1 MSVASSRLSRPAIE
15 PAACADEPLR
25 AAIERLPHDA
35 RPLVLAV
42 SGGGDSM
49 ALLHAMARWGRD
61 RVATVATF
69 DHGTG
74 AHARD
79 ATDLVAAESRRLGL
93 PVVRQRAIRPGRN
106 EAEWR
111 DARWAFLHR
120 VATAHRAR
128 VATAH
133 TQDDQLET
141 IVQRWLRGAGARG
154 LAALAARSPVVRP
167 WLPLRRAQLDAFRE
181 ARGIAS
187 VLDPANLDRRHQR
200 VRVRH
205 DLLPLY
211 EKVDPGFRA
220 AMLAL
225 GERAAEWRDDV
236 DQLVARVPWSELADG
251 VWQLERRSVADW
263 SETQLAVV
271 WPALLAG
278 LGVTL
283 SGEGTRR
290 LIRFTIGGSRAGEL
304 RLPNGVMVIRC
315 GDFLEV
321 RVGEA
326 MLTSDAA
333 RASLARTVV
342 VGTHIRWPGWRI
354 APLSSPSAPSAQP
367 GHDAPPDWAAFPAG
381 GVLEVRRWQA
391 GDRICTPAAPAGRRI
406 SRYLAEC
413 GVPRLD
419 RRGWPVVLLDGAVVW
434 VPGVC
439 RGLAAPHR
447 SGRSDLIWYRSER
460 EFR

>member
-1 MSVASSRLSRPAIE
+1 MSLASTRLLPSAIE
-15 PAACADEPLR
+15 PAAGADHPLR
-25 AAIERLPHDA
+25 AAIACLPHDA
-35 RPLVLAV
+35 PPLVLAV

-49 ALLHAMARWGRD
+49 ALLHAMARWGYD
-61 RVATVATF
+61 RVAIVATF

-79 ATDLVAAESRRLGL
+79 AADLVAAESRRLGL
-93 PVVRQRAIRPGRN
+93 PVVRQRALRPGRN

-111 DARWAFLHR
+111 DARWAFLQR
-120 VATAHRAR
+120 VAMAHRAR

-154 LAALAARSPVVRP
+154 LAALAARGPVVRP
-167 WLPLRRAQLDAFRE
+167 WLALRRAQLDAFRN
-181 ARGIAS
+181 AHAIAS
-187 VLDPANLDRRHQR
+187 LVDPANLDRRHQR

-211 EKVDPGFRA
+211 EHVDPGFRS

-236 DQLVARVPWSELADG
+236 DRLVARLPWSQLADG
-251 VWQLERRSVADW
+251 VWQLERSSVALW
-263 SETQLAVV
+263 SEAQLAVV
-271 WPALLAG
+271 WPAMLAS

-283 SGEGTRR
+283 CGQGTRR
-290 LIRFTIGGSRAGEL
+290 LIRFTIGESRAGEL
-304 RLPNGVMVIRC
+304 RLPHGVVVVRRS
-315 GDFLEV
+315 DWLEV

-326 MLTSDAA
+326 TTTAEAA
-333 RASLARTVV
+333 RSSIARTVA

-354 APLSSPSAPSAQP
+354 APLSSPPPQP
-367 GHDAPPDWAAFPAG
+367 GHDLPPDWASFPAG
-381 GVLEVRRWQA
+381 GVVEVRRWQA
-391 GDRICTPAAPAGRRI
+391 GDRICTAAAPAGRRI

-419 RRGWPVVLLDGAVVW
+419 RRGWPVVLLDGDVVW

>member
-1 MSVASSRLSRPAIE
+1 MSLASARLSQPAIE

-74 AHARD
+74 THARD
-79 ATDLVAAESRRLGL
+79 ASDLVAAESRRLGL
-93 PVVRQRAIRPGRN
+93 PVVRQRALRPGRN
-106 EAEWR
+106 EAQWR

-141 IVQRWLRGAGARG
+141 MVQRWLRDAGARG
-154 LAALAARSPVVRP
+154 LAALAARGPVVRP
-167 WLPLRRAQLDAFRE
+167 WLLLRRAQLDAFRE
-181 ARGIAS
+181 ARGIAM
-187 VLDPANLDRRHQR
+187 VADPANLDRRHQR

-211 EKVDPGFRA
+211 EQVDPGFRA

-225 GERAAEWRDDV
+225 GERAAEWREDV
-236 DQLVARVPWSELADG
+236 DRLIARLPWSEVADG

-263 SETQLAVV
+263 SETQLGVV

-278 LGVTL
+278 LGITL

-290 LIRFTIGGSRAGEL
+290 LIRFTIGESRAGEL
-304 RLPNGVMVIRC
+304 RLPPGVLVVRR
-315 GDFLEV
+315 GDCLEV
-321 RVGEA
+321 RVGKA
-326 MLTSDAA
+326 TLASDAA
-333 RASLARTVV
+333 RASIARTGI

-354 APLSSPSAPSAQP
+354 APLPSPPAQP
-367 GHDAPPDWAAFPAG
+367 GHLLPPDWAAFPAG
-381 GVLEVRRWQA
+381 GVLEIRRWQA
-391 GDRICTPAAPAGRRI
+391 GDRICTLAAPAGRRI

-419 RRGWPVVLLDGAVVW
+419 RRGWPVVLLDGNVVW
-434 VPGVC
+434 VPGIC

>member
-1 MSVASSRLSRPAIE
+1 MSLASARLSTVAIE
-15 PAACADEPLR
+15 AAANADEPLR
-25 AAIERLPHDA
+25 AAIESLPHDA

-49 ALLHAMARWGRD
+49 ALLHAMARWARE

-74 AHARD
+74 AYARD
-79 ATDLVAAESRRLGL
+79 AADLVTAESRRLGL
-93 PVVRQRAIRPGRN
+93 PVVRQRALRPGRN

-111 DARWAFLHR
+111 EARWAFLRR
-120 VATAHRAR
+120 VASAHAAR

-154 LAALAARSPVVRP
+154 LAALAARGPVVRP
-167 WLPLRRAQLDAFRE
+167 WLALGRAQLDAFR
-181 ARGIAS
+181 AVRGIAS
-187 VLDPANLDRRHQR
+187 LVDPANLDRRHQR

-211 EKVDPGFRA
+211 EQVDPGFRA
-220 AMLAL
+220 AMLTI
-225 GERAAEWRDDV
+225 GERAAAWRDDV
-236 DQLVARVPWSELADG
+236 DRLVERLPWTEVAHG
-251 VWQLERRSVADW
+251 VWQLERSSVALW
-263 SETQLAVV
+263 SEAQLSVV
-271 WPALLAG
+271 WPAMLAR

-283 SGEGTRR
+283 PGEGTRR
-290 LIRFTIGGSRAGEL
+290 LIRFTIGESRAGEL
-304 RLPNGVMVIRC
+304 RLPQGVTVIRRGRC
-315 GDFLEV
+315 LEV
-321 RVGEA
+321 RVGQA
-326 MLTSDAA
+326 RITADAA
-333 RASLARTVV
+333 RSCAARTVA
-342 VGTHIRWPGWRI
+342 VGTPIRWPGWRFE
-354 APLSSPSAPSAQP
+354 PLSSPPSESGGP
-367 GHDAPPDWAAFPAG
+367 LPPNLAAFPAAG
-381 GVLEVRRWQA
+381 EVEVRQWA
-391 GDRICTPAAPAGRRI
+391 PGDRICTPAAPAGRRI

-419 RRGWPVVLLDGAVVW
+419 RRGWPVVVLDGHVVW
-434 VPGVC
+434 VPEVC

-447 SGRSDLIWYRSER
+447 SGRSGLIWYRSER